1 MLQDYAKDFVD
12 SGKGIRQG
20 YFDKDVILSGGAAVY
35 TEADDWLYSYFHS
48 KSTANQ
54 EHLADP
60 EYDAMVD
67 HERTIVDDGQRLKA
81 VQDLQRYLADKMY
94 VVGTVGTFYWY
105 MTSPRVQNYQYTSTS
120 DKLGECY
127 SKVWLSS

>member
-1 MLQDYAKDFVD
+1 MQDV
-12 SGKGIRQG
+12 
-20 YFDKDVILSGGAAVY
+20 
-35 TEADDWLYSYFHS
+35 E
-48 KSTANQ
+48 
-54 EHLADP
+54 
-60 EYDAMVD
+60 
-67 HERTIVDDGQRLKA
+67 
-81 VQDLQRYLADKMY
+81 RYLADKMY

>member
-1 MLQDYAKDFVD
+1 MKLYESSAHTNFQIRFFRITGTTGFDSPTSVKAGEAIVAMLNQAGIKTQLVLQDYAKDFVD
-12 SGKGIRQG
+12 AGKGIRQG
-20 YFDKDVILSGGAAVY
+20 YFDKDVILSGGVAVY

-67 HERTIVDDGQRLKA
+67 RERTVVDDGQRLKA
-81 VQDLQRYLADKMY
+81 VQD
-94 VVGTVGTFYWY
+94 
-105 MTSPRVQNYQYTSTS
+105 
-120 DKLGECY
+120 
-127 SKVWLSS
+127 